1 MFLKVMQF
9 TSIIVDP
16 PQSHTI
22 FGLLLKCPQGKM
34 ISLTLTQGEQELGEA
49 GWGGE
54 VLLQEEINPLS
65 PNIHLQILQTDL
77 HTFP

>member
-9 TSIIVDP
+9 TSIIVAP

-49 GWGGE
+49 GGGGE
-54 VLLQEEINPLS
+54 VLLQEEINPFS

>member
-1 MFLKVMQF
+1 MFLKVTCGFIMFLKVMQF
-9 TSIIVDP
+9 TSIIVAP

-49 GWGGE
+49 GWGGGGGG
-54 VLLQEEINPLS
+54 I
-65 PNIHLQILQTDL
+65 IARRD
-77 HTFP
+77 

>member
-9 TSIIVDP
+9 TSIIVAP

-49 GWGGE
+49 GGGE
-54 VLLQEEINPLS
+54 VLLQEEINPFS

>member
-1 MFLKVMQF
+1 MQF
-9 TSIIVDP
+9 TSIIVAP

-34 ISLTLTQGEQELGEA
+34 ISFTLTQGEQELG
-49 GWGGE
+49 GGG